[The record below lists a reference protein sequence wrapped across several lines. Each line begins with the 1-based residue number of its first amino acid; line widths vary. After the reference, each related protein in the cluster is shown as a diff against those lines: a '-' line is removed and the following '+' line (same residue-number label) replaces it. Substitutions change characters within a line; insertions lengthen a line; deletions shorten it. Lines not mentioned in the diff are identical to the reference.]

1 MRTQSTGLVKI
12 KFEGMKKIIS
22 IIILVL
28 LGFAANAQT
37 EVMQWAKQFKG
48 NGTEGG
54 YRMELDSVGN
64 VYICGHFNGTSDFD
78 PGPAMFNLTP
88 VNGVDAYIVKLNNAG
103 DLLWAK
109 QLGGFGNEGAA
120 DIKVDK
126 AGNVYTVGY
135 FDSTLDADPGIGFF
149 NLNTINANDIFI
161 SKLDSTGNFVWA
173 KHIGGTN
180 AAYSNSLVLDHD
192 GFLYIGGKL
201 KGTVDFDP
209 SVNVFNLSSV
219 TPNHEDIFISKYDF
233 TGNFIWAKVVGG
245 GLHDACLAIAIDKN
259 KNIYH
264 AGQFQGSADFD
275 PGMNTFYLTA
285 TGLNNQNA
293 YFSKLD
299 SNGNFIWAKQF
310 EGNSNPSEIIL
321 DMAVNDSNQ
330 ILLAGEFSYT
340 VDFDP
345 GPAIYNLYSPP
356 MNNIVNMDSY
366 VGKYD
371 SAGNFIWIKQFSGTN
386 HTYLWRMDLDTLGS
400 IYLGGRY
407 LDTSDF
413 DPGPGQFLLTS
424 NDYFDICMVKLN
436 AAGDFQ
442 WAKSIGGNAADH
454 CFDIIT
460 DKMGNVYS
468 TGMFYATVDFDPGID
483 TFNLIAV
490 GGNFDGYIHKLAQC
504 DININTTLNN
514 NIISAVATGST
525 YQWIDCNDSNTI
537 IAGATAQSFAPA
549 GNGMYAVIISVGNCR
564 DTSQCVTI
572 SEIGVGVQEWSKDAE
587 CRIFPNPTNGE
598 FRLVLNDDAEVTI
611 INTMGEVILHEK
623 FSEGVHPINMEHEAN
638 GLYFVKI
645 EYEGSSKVLK
655 LSKGN

>member
-1 MRTQSTGLVKI
+1 
-12 KFEGMKKIIS
+12 
-22 IIILVL
+22 
-28 LGFAANAQT
+28 
-37 EVMQWAKQFKG
+37 
-48 NGTEGG
+48 
-54 YRMELDSVGN
+54 
-64 VYICGHFNGTSDFD
+64 
-78 PGPAMFNLTP
+78 
-88 VNGVDAYIVKLNNAG
+88 
-103 DLLWAK
+103 
-109 QLGGFGNEGAA
+109 
-120 DIKVDK
+120 
-126 AGNVYTVGY
+126 
-135 FDSTLDADPGIGFF
+135 
-149 NLNTINANDIFI
+149 LNTINANDIFI

>member
-1 MRTQSTGLVKI
+1 
-12 KFEGMKKIIS
+12 
-22 IIILVL
+22 
-28 LGFAANAQT
+28 
-37 EVMQWAKQFKG
+37 
-48 NGTEGG
+48 
-54 YRMELDSVGN
+54 
-64 VYICGHFNGTSDFD
+64 
-78 PGPAMFNLTP
+78 
-88 VNGVDAYIVKLNNAG
+88 
-103 DLLWAK
+103 
-109 QLGGFGNEGAA
+109 
-120 DIKVDK
+120 
-126 AGNVYTVGY
+126 
-135 FDSTLDADPGIGFF
+135 
-149 NLNTINANDIFI
+149 
-161 SKLDSTGNFVWA
+161 
-173 KHIGGTN
+173 
-180 AAYSNSLVLDHD
+180 
-192 GFLYIGGKL
+192 
-201 KGTVDFDP
+201 
-209 SVNVFNLSSV
+209 
-219 TPNHEDIFISKYDF
+219 
-233 TGNFIWAKVVGG
+233 
-245 GLHDACLAIAIDKN
+245 
-259 KNIYH
+259 
-264 AGQFQGSADFD
+264 
-275 PGMNTFYLTA
+275 
-285 TGLNNQNA
+285 
-293 YFSKLD
+293 
-299 SNGNFIWAKQF
+299 
-310 EGNSNPSEIIL
+310 
-321 DMAVNDSNQ
+321 
-330 ILLAGEFSYT
+330 
-340 VDFDP
+340 
-345 GPAIYNLYSPP
+345 
-356 MNNIVNMDSY
+356 
-366 VGKYD
+366 
-371 SAGNFIWIKQFSGTN
+371 
-386 HTYLWRMDLDTLGS
+386 
-400 IYLGGRY
+400 
-407 LDTSDF
+407 
-413 DPGPGQFLLTS
+413 
-424 NDYFDICMVKLN
+424 MVKLN

-525 YQWIDCNDSNTI
+525 YQWIDCNDSNAI